1 MACIRILRQIP
12 ETYEDLSWK
21 FLEMLPSGYKRVDI
35 VVDTYQ
41 DISIKST
48 ERSKRGSARKIII
61 RSEKSKIPQNF
72 NEFLKIGENKAR
84 MIELI
89 VKVIKQNVVTVL
101 TLLDLEEDQVRS
113 IIVRSPSGDIDIIVI
128 MIGLRLEEQT
138 HCFLDTGSGN
148 NRKGLW
154 LSDMDMSQDLK
165 QALIGFH
172 SFTGNDY
179 TSSFFR
185 KGKVAC

>member
-61 RSEKSKIPQNF
+61 RSEKSKIPRNF
-72 NEFLKIGENKAR
+72 NEFLKNGENKAR

-89 VKVIKQNVVTVL
+89 VKVIKQNSVST
-101 TLLDLEEDQVRS
+101 TLLDSEEIFISTDNNCSKVTAESVETEHELVSNQEEADTKVVLHS
-113 IIVRSPSGDIDIIVI
+113 I
-128 MIGLRLEEQT
+128 
-138 HCFLDTGSGN
+138 H
-148 NRKGLW
+148 
-154 LSDMDMSQDLK
+154 
-165 QALIGFH
+165 AL
-172 SFTGNDY
+172 N
-179 TSSFFR
+179 
-185 KGKVAC
+185 